1 MDAAN
6 KKTPRLKNCPVTY
19 CLGVIGGKWKPLLI
33 FLIAHGIDRFG
44 HMRREVDGISKQ
56 MLTKQLRELESDGI
70 IHRQVFAEVPPRVEY
85 SMTELGRS
93 LLPVIQQMR
102 TWGEQHMP
110 APDC

>member
-1 MDAAN
+1 MEATD
-6 KKTPRLKNCPVTY
+6 KETPVLTSCPVTY

-44 HMRREVDGISKQ
+44 QMRRKVDGISKQ

-70 IHRQVFAEVPPRVEY
+70 IHREVFAEVPPRVEY
-85 SMTELGRS
+85 SMTDLGRS

-102 TWGEQHMP
+102 AWGEQHMP
-110 APDC
+110 APD